1 MGDVTDKKNKRYD
14 TAAMGDLRV
23 FLERAEAAGE
33 FKRIRGADP
42 HLEIGALF
50 ELSHEHLYPPVMLF
64 EQMKSCDPTHS
75 ILCNVRVARFVVGDL
90 NIEAVKAYRRRP
102 KENQQPI
109 PPRLVN
115 TGPVF
120 ENVHEGD
127 AVKISSFPSPKWHE
141 HDGGN
146 YIGTEC
152 VVITKD
158 PDSDWVNLGTYR
170 VMVHDDKT
178 LGVFIEE
185 GKDGDVIRRKWWARG
200 KPCPMAISVGQAPI
214 LGVVASAASK
224 SGESE
229 YATAGGRLGRPVD
242 VVPGRVTGLPIPA
255 DAELVFDG
263 YMPPPEVDS
272 RIEGP
277 FGEWP
282 GYYASDTRREPVLQV
297 KAIYH
302 RNSPI
307 IIGQPPTKP
316 TYPGRQIKIPQVAA
330 LWDALE
336 AAGVP
341 AIQGVWKMPGG
352 GSSFINII
360 SIKQLHAGHAKMAGL
375 VAAGCR
381 AGSYMTRLIIVVD
394 DDIDITNP
402 TEVMWAVA
410 TRWDPKE
417 QTDIIDGCWTGLID
431 PRLPE
436 EKRENGD
443 TTTSRMIIYAVR
455 PFHWRDKFPTVNS
468 VSQDYADAV
477 RRKWSNELDFLRK

>member
-1 MGDVTDKKNKRYD
+1 MANLSETPSKTYD
-14 TAAMGDLRV
+14 AAAMGDLRV
-23 FLERAEAAGE
+23 FLERAGESGE

-50 ELSHEHLYPPVMLF
+50 EMSHEHLYPPVLLF
-64 EQMKSCDPTHS
+64 EEMKGCDPSHR

-90 NIEAVKAYRRRP
+90 NLDAVKAYRRRP
-102 KENQQPI
+102 KEKSQPI

-115 TGPVF
+115 NGPIF
-120 ENVHEGD
+120 ENVIEGD
-127 AVKISSFPSPKWHE
+127 AVNINSFPTPKWHGG
-141 HDGGN
+141 DGGN
-146 YIGTEC
+146 YVGTEC
-152 VVITKD
+152 VVIVKD
-158 PDSDWVNLGTYR
+158 PETDWVNLGTYR

-185 GKDGDVIRRKWWARG
+185 GKHGDVIRRKWWAKG
-200 KPCPMAISVGQAPI
+200 KPCPIAISVGQAPI
-214 LGVVASAASK
+214 LGVVASGASK
-224 SGESE
+224 DDESE
-229 YATAGGRLGRPVD
+229 YATAGGRIGRPID

-255 DAELVFDG
+255 DAELVYDG
-263 YMPPPEVDS
+263 YMPPPQQDARV
-272 RIEGP
+272 EGP

-282 GYYASDTRREPVLQV
+282 GYYASDERKEPVMYV

-302 RNSPI
+302 RNDPI
-307 IIGQPPTKP
+307 MIGQPPTKP
-316 TYPGRQIKIPQVAA
+316 TYPGRQIKIPQVAG

-341 AIQGVWKMPGG
+341 GIQGVWKLAGG
-352 GSSFINII
+352 GSSFINVI

-381 AGSYMTRLIIVVD
+381 AGAYMTRMIVVVD

-402 TEVMWAVA
+402 TEVMWAIS
-410 TRWDPKE
+410 TRWDPRG

-431 PRLPE
+431 PPLPP

-455 PFHWRDKFPTVNS
+455 PFHWRDKFPAVNTVDR
-468 VSQDYADAV
+468 DYAETI
-477 RRKWSNELDFLRK
+477 RRKWSKELDFLRK